1 MDQKD
6 RLAFEVAMA
15 TLRDARE
22 DCLRSLDEKAR
33 EASTVHP
40 ARWWSFGQA
49 SASSD
54 RPLAS

>member
-22 DCLRSLDEKAR
+22 DCLRSLDEKAQ
-33 EASTVHP
+33 EAVTRHP
-40 ARWWSFGQA
+40 ARRWSFGQP

>member
-15 TLRDARE
+15 TLRDARDE
-22 DCLRSLDEKAR
+22 CLRSLDEKAQ
-33 EASTVHP
+33 EAAYGHP
-40 ARWWSFGQA
+40 ARLSSLGRP
-49 SASSD
+49 SAD

>member
-22 DCLRSLDEKAR
+22 DCLRSLDEKAQ
-33 EASTVHP
+33 EAAYGHP
-40 ARWWSFGQA
+40 ARLWSVGQL
-49 SASSD
+49 SAPSD